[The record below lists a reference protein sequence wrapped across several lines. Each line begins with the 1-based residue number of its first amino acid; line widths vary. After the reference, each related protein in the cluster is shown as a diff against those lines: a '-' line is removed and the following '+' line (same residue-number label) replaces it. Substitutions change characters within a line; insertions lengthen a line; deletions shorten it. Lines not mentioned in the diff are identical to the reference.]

1 VVVLVLAVVVVLL
14 VVSGEDAVV
23 RRACGCAGIAA
34 RTSSIGKRHRGR
46 VRLILSRV
54 RSTKDES
61 TRGKI

>member
-34 RTSSIGKRHRGR
+34 RTSAIGKRQ
-46 VRLILSRV
+46 SS
-54 RSTKDES
+54 STKDGRKQGPHCS
-61 TRGKI
+61 RGKL

>member
-23 RRACGCAGIAA
+23 RRACGCAGIV

-46 VRLILSRV
+46 VRLEQS
-54 RSTKDES
+54 SFDE
-61 TRGKI
+61 R